1 MHFISV
7 MDTPLLDSG
16 YISLESGERLR
27 CFPRLI
33 LRGTLSL
40 LTLGGR
46 RSAAIKAGK
55 NQET

>member
-7 MDTPLLDSG
+7 MDTPRLDSG
-16 YISLESGERLR
+16 YISLESAERLR
-27 CFPRLI
+27 SFLQLI

-46 RSAAIKAGK
+46 RSAGNKTGK
-55 NQET
+55 NRET